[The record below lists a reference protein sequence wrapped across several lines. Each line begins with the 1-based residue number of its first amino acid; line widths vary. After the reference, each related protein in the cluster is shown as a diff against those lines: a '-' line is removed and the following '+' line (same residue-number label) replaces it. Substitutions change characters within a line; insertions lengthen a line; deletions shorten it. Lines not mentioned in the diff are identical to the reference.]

1 MAYASE
7 MSSQL
12 KHMDSDS
19 FDKVKTKY
27 SPLNS
32 EDSHTYVIGAD
43 DFKLKYPNC
52 DSISTD

>member
-7 MSSQL
+7 ISSQL